1 MFFLS
6 SYAARAMA
14 EADIER
20 QKKVWWGRRLL
31 GVPILA
37 LYITLLVFIGQGVA
51 SGALSTM
58 WAKGMIVLVPIA
70 LLMIVDLLGLA
81 RKKVRLFCLAA
92 IGALLFASTIVVG
105 ILLPKTPALWGVF
118 FALLAVMVLRVFLSF
133 QEVRIRIP
141 EDAEKKAEKAA
152 NKARKAAVKEFDEA
166 AAQKKA
172 EAKTEAAANQPVA
185 EAAAP
190 VAAEETTTADAAATW
205 V

>member
-14 EADIER
+14 EGAIER
-20 QKKVWWGRRLL
+20 QKQVWWMRRLV

-58 WAKGMIVLVPIA
+58 WAKGMIILVPIA

-81 RKKVRLFCLAA
+81 RKKVRLFCLAV
-92 IGALLFASTIVVG
+92 IGVLLFASTIVVG
-105 ILLPKTPALWGVF
+105 TLLPQTPALWGVF

-133 QEVRIRIP
+133 QENRIRIP

-152 NKARKAAVKEFDEA
+152 EKAAVKEFVQKMKETQTEA
-166 AAQKKA
+166 AAKNTTADAEAKAVTVAKPEA
-172 EAKTEAAANQPVA
+172 EAKT
-185 EAAAP
+185 
-190 VAAEETTTADAAATW
+190 VAATK
-205 V
+205 